1 MRVEFSK
8 RASKAFRMLAPSLQE
23 NIIERIQGLL
33 QTPPVGDIQ
42 PMQGYPPGV
51 FRLRVGQ
58 YRVVFQNSLE
68 NSEKIVYIINIGP
81 RGDIYK

>member
-1 MRVEFSK
+1 MMRVEFSK
-8 RASKAFRMLAPSLQE
+8 KAAKALRLLAPPLQK
-23 NIIERIQGLL
+23 NIAARIQGLL

-42 PMQGYPPGV
+42 PMQGYPPDV

-58 YRVVFQNSLE
+58 YRVVFRNAVESQ
-68 NSEKIVYIINIGP
+68 KTVYIIDIGP